1 MIDAELFRDEG
12 VLTVFPV
19 GELSARDFAQLAALV
34 DPYVETDGRL
44 NGLMVIAEHFPG
56 WADFAALAAHIRF
69 VRDHHREIRRVA
81 VVTDSTVLE
90 LLPALARHFVQAEI
104 RQFPFDQRDAA
115 FAWLKRT
122 A

>member
-19 GELSARDFAQLAALV
+19 GGLAAQDFAQLASLV
-34 DPYVETDGRL
+34 DPYIETDGRL
-44 NGLMVIAEHFPG
+44 NGLMIIAEHFPG
-56 WADFAALAAHIRF
+56 WADFAALSAHIRF

-81 VVTDSTVLE
+81 VVTDSTLLE
-90 LLPALARHFVQAEI
+90 LLPALARHFVQAEV
-104 RQFPFDQRDAA
+104 RQFPFGERDAA
-115 FAWLKRT
+115 FAWLATK